1 MREEAETLIEEYG
14 WTKAA
19 LQRMRKVDSFL
30 KESHRMN
37 SVASCKSDLPSSCKI
52 SVNFISLVLMV
63 RKTVKDW
70 RLFDGTLIPPG
81 VYVGLAAEEMNKAEV
96 RSTFSSQSK

>member
-1 MREEAETLIEEYG
+1 MLTQVLYDLAVRPEYLNEMRREADSLIEKYG

-37 SVASCKSDLPSSCKI
+37 SVASCMLH
-52 SVNFISLVLMV
+52 
-63 RKTVKDW
+63 
-70 RLFDGTLIPPG
+70 
-81 VYVGLAAEEMNKAEV
+81 
-96 RSTFSSQSK
+96 